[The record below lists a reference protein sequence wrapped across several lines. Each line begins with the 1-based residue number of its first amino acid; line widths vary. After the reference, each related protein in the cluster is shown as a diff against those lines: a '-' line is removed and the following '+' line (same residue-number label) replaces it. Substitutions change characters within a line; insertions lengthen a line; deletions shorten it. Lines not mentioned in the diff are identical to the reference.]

1 MKVYLFY
8 IFYVTILY
16 ILFAQL
22 PKQFDQVDTSS
33 FNLGENYQSIIGQL
47 SSTLLG
53 PCSDVKFF
61 IHIYLTFGH
70 FFSTDSRGML
80 QNVLDCIPIKSFFSS
95 FRGWTQFLAFIG
107 ESRYQVDK
115 SNVWLNLVFIINR
128 AIVYKCYFC
137 L

>member
-22 PKQFDQVDTSS
+22 PKQFDQVDNFS

-53 PCSDVKFF
+53 TCSDVKFF

-70 FFSTDSRGML
+70 FFQYRFSR
-80 QNVLDCIPIKSFFSS
+80 NVPKCLRLHSNQKFFSS

-115 SNVWLNLVFIINR
+115 SNVWLNLVLIINQ
-128 AIVYKCYFC
+128 AIDYKCYFC